1 MAALVT
7 GATGFIGSH
16 IARKLVQR
24 GEHVKVLLRKSSK
37 TDNIDDIDV
46 ERVYGDVMDIV
57 TINEA
62 LRGCDTLYHTA
73 GVASFRKEDYQ
84 KMEEINVGGTRNVLN
99 AALKAG
105 VKKVVHTSSIAA
117 IGVDPKG
124 GIANEDTEYRLGY
137 LGVKYLDT
145 KHRGEQIALDFA
157 KKGLPLVVV
166 NPSTVIGT
174 GDIYLS
180 STAFILWYYKKK
192 YPGYMDGTLNMVD
205 AEDVADGHI
214 LAAEKGRIGERYILG
229 NQNFTL
235 LQLFTLLEKIT
246 GVPRP
251 GMKIPYAVALAS
263 GYIVERILGMSF
275 PNYSTMDLD
284 SVKLSKL
291 RWHFDSSKAADE
303 LGYKPGDGD
312 IEQSIKNTLEW
323 FRKNG
328 FLD

>member
-1 MAALVT
+1 MATLVT

-16 IARKLVQR
+16 IARKLVKR
-24 GEHVKVLLRKSSK
+24 GEHVKVLLRETSK
-37 TDNIDDIDV
+37 TTNIDDIDV
-46 ERVYGDVMDIV
+46 ERVYGDLTDLNS
-57 TINEA
+57 INEA
-62 LRGCDTLYHTA
+62 VKGCDTLYHTG

-84 KMEEINVGGTRNVLN
+84 KMEDINVWGTFNILN
-99 AALKAG
+99 AALEKEL
-105 VKKVVHTSSIAA
+105 KKVVHTSSIAA
-117 IGVDPKG
+117 IGVDPQG
-124 GIANEDTEYRLGY
+124 RIATEQTPYTLDY

-180 STAFILWYYKKK
+180 STAFILWFYKKK
-192 YPGYMDGTLNMVD
+192 FPGYMDGTLNMVD
-205 AEDVADGHI
+205 VDDVANGHI

-235 LQLFTLLEKIT
+235 LELFNLLEEVT
-246 GVPRP
+246 GVPKP
-251 GMKIPYAVALAS
+251 KMKIPYFMALAS
-263 GYIVERILGMSF
+263 GYFVERILGMSF

-291 RWHFDSSKAADE
+291 RWHFDSSKAINE
-303 LGYKPGDGD
+303 LGYDPGN
-312 IEQSIKNTLEW
+312 IKESVKNTLEW
-323 FRKNG
+323 FRENG
-328 FLD
+328 YLD